1 VTRVG
6 DGTAGWPEFAPYDGI
21 IVTAGAPAVPE
32 SLRRQLKDGG
42 SLVVPVGDRTFQ
54 MLRREVRHG
63 DAFRQEEHGGC
74 IFVKLVGDEGWPEER
89 E

>member
-1 VTRVG
+1 
-6 DGTAGWPEFAPYDGI
+6 
-21 IVTAGAPAVPE
+21 
-32 SLRRQLKDGG
+32 
-42 SLVVPVGDRTFQ
+42 

-74 IFVKLVGDEGWPEER
+74 IFVKLVGDEGWPEEK